1 MARHVCITFVVQVVD
16 LLAFIE
22 EPLHVFGDRVVGQ
35 GVSPLVLQHIAIAVQ
50 VTNLLCDAFRIVVEI
65 SAEKE
70 ISSRF
75 QMLSQVE
82 EKIAVDQSS
91 APVAFFGPGIRAVD
105 IDRRETLRLQTFVQK
120 PTGFNA
126 HDTNVLHAGFIN
138 LLTGFKTPFI
148 VDINSEE
155 VCLGLFASTFKH
167 EMACAAAYFQC
178 QRMIVAENGRQV
190 QWLVGGS
197 ASNKVS

>member
-1 MARHVCITFVVQVVD
+1 MAWYFCITFVVHVVD
-16 LLAFIE
+16 LLAFVE
-22 EPLHVFGDRVVGQ
+22 KPLHVFGNRIVDQVVG
-35 GVSPLVLQHIAIAVQ
+35 PLPLQHIAIAAQ
-50 VTNLLCDAFRIVVEI
+50 VVNLLCDAFRIVVEI

-105 IDRRETLRLQTFVQK
+105 IDRREALRLQTFVQQ
-120 PTGFNA
+120 PAGFNA

-138 LLTGFKTPFI
+138 LLTGFKAPFI

-155 VCLGLFASTFKH
+155 VCPGLFASTLKH

-197 ASNKVS
+197 AGNKVC